1 MEGII
6 LSTNSQEDIKLIL
19 LLAKKMGIISHRLT
33 PTEVEDYA
41 LSNAINE
48 GNTGEY
54 IDTDSFLN
62 ELHDGSKDWQDFQ
75 KDAAKIDQKALFNL
89 IADSIINVR
98 DASRINEIKNLKK
111 LKGTA
116 NHYRI
121 KIGDYRLGIIISK
134 GSVKFIRCFHRKDI
148 YKYFPG

>member
-62 ELHDGSKDWQDFQ
+62 ELHDGSKD
-75 KDAAKIDQKALFNL
+75 
-89 IADSIINVR
+89 
-98 DASRINEIKNLKK
+98 
-111 LKGTA
+111 
-116 NHYRI
+116 
-121 KIGDYRLGIIISK
+121 
-134 GSVKFIRCFHRKDI
+134 
-148 YKYFPG
+148 

>member
-62 ELHDGSKDWQDFQ
+62 ELHYLK
-75 KDAAKIDQKALFNL
+75 
-89 IADSIINVR
+89 
-98 DASRINEIKNLKK
+98 RI
-111 LKGTA
+111 
-116 NHYRI
+116 
-121 KIGDYRLGIIISK
+121 
-134 GSVKFIRCFHRKDI
+134 C
-148 YKYFPG
+148 